1 MGKDSV
7 YAPVIMLTM
16 NRFEHF
22 KRCID
27 SLSRCTGAEYT
38 EVYLGIDYPSKP
50 EYQDGHEKICEYID
64 HIHGFKKLHIFKR
77 EHNYGAS
84 FNCQDLREKVKEKF
98 DRYIFSEDDNE
109 FSLNFLEYMNEGLKR
124 YKDNNNIIAICGYLL
139 TWNSDYNDC
148 MRTFNKNIFPAK
160 NYNAV
165 GVGRWFAKELSVE
178 GNLYTK
184 TRVLNSSFLTLRTIM
199 AGYSLTIARYINQIE
214 KASEFPDVGRRLY
227 CAFHNKYCI
236 FPTISKVRNWG
247 FDGSGLNSDYHP
259 EMIESVELD
268 TADHFE
274 FDDIEIK
281 DYKEVKTFLR
291 QMYNRHPD
299 SGITWP
305 GVLKQYIFY
314 KITGKRP
321 SDVKNGKYTLFLIRY
336 VLNKLSFGLIKN

>member
-1 MGKDSV
+1 MGKYSV

-27 SLSRCTGAEYT
+27 SLSRCSGAEYT

-50 EYQDGHEKICEYID
+50 EYQEGYEKICKYID

-77 EHNYGAS
+77 EHNFGGTP
-84 FNCQDLREKVKEKF
+84 NNLDLVKRVKEKY

-109 FSLNFLEYMNEGLKR
+109 FSPNFLEYMNEGLER
-124 YKDNNNIIAICGYLL
+124 YKGNNDIIAICGYLL
-139 TWNSDYNDC
+139 TWNTDFDNC
-148 MRTFNKNIFPAK
+148 MYTYNKNIFPAK
-160 NYNAV
+160 NFNAV
-165 GVGRWFAKELSVE
+165 GVGRWFSKESSVS

-184 TRVLNSSFLTLRTIM
+184 TRVLNSTW
-199 AGYSLTIARYINQIE
+199 LTIKTMLYGYTLTISRYIYQIHRT
-214 KASEFPDVGRRLY
+214 SEMPDVGRRLY
-227 CAFHNKYCI
+227 CAFNNKFCI

-247 FDGSGLNSDYHP
+247 YDGSGLNSDVHP
-259 EMIESVELD
+259 EMIDSVKLD
-268 TADHFE
+268 TAEHFV

-281 DYKEVKTFLR
+281 VYKEVKTLLR
-291 QMYNRHPD
+291 QMYNRHPG

-321 SDVKNGKYTLFLIRY
+321 SDIKNGKYTLFLIRY
-336 VLNKLSFGLIKN
+336 ILNKLSFGLIKV